1 MKYRFFLLTVLSLLF
16 AVAAQA
22 QNVRLVRGSVV
33 AESGAPLAN
42 AVITAENGEKFSPEK
57 DGSFEIRVS
66 SLCRELTFTA
76 DGYMQVK
83 RAIDGMYMLVKMAV
97 DIEAEKRAKAEEEA
111 RIKAEKERLAV
122 IEQARRDSLAIAE
135 QARKDSLAALEK
147 ARKEAEAQA
156 KAEQLAREKAEQE
169 RLAAIEKARKEAEAR
184 AKAEEEARI
193 KAEKERLAAIEQAR
207 RDSLARVEQARK
219 DSLAALEQARKEAE
233 ARAKAE
239 EEARIRAEQERLA
252 AIEQARRDSL
262 AVVER
267 QRKEEA
273 ARALAQKKAEAKALR
288 QEKDAAYNEK
298 YRNKGIEQS
307 VDVSYAYPINKCEVY
322 YHYSGRREYGSLH
335 PFELDYTLSYRINR
349 IVSIGAG
356 AGLLFHAKSI
366 TIVNDSFSQAYSE
379 FKERR
384 LDVPVFGSLKLTPA
398 RKSVRPVIG
407 GSIGYYVLSRTL
419 LWEGDLGAEFRISR
433 RAAAHLLFTVR
444 STPYPYF
451 SESEGTARYRAAVS
465 PGVKIGFS
473 F

>member
-33 AESGAPLAN
+33 SESGSPLAN

-66 SLCRELTFTA
+66 ALCRELTFTA
-76 DGYMQVK
+76 DGYVQVN

-97 DIEAEKRAKAEEEA
+97 DIEAEKRAAAQAKAEEEA
-111 RIKAEKERLAV
+111 RIKAEKERLAA

-207 RDSLARVEQARK
+207 K

-239 EEARIRAEQERLA
+239 EEARIRAEKERLA

-262 AVVER
+262 AVAER
-267 QRKEEA
+267 LRKEEA

-298 YRNKGIEQS
+298 YRNKGVEHS
-307 VDVSYAYPINKCEVY
+307 VDVSYSYPLNKCEVY

-366 TIVNDSFSQAYSE
+366 TIVNDSFSLAYGE

-451 SESEGTARYRAAVS
+451 SESEVTARYRAAVS